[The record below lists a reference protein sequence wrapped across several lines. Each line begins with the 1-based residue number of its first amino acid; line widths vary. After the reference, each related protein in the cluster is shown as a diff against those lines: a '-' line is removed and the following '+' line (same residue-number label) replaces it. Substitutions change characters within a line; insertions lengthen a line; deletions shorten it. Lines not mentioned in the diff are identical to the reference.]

1 MSDLKKAYELLGL
14 PEDASREE
22 VERVFDIELRK
33 SRAKSSE
40 NGEQDFELKLKAYKL
55 ITGSDDRQ
63 KIEEKSRKR
72 YQKWGRFAGTAEK
85 VEDFFRLYKT
95 HVIVG
100 IIAVIILTVATVSFV
115 NHRQEQK
122 RLAALPPIDLSIMYL
137 GTFMSDMDNGG
148 DTALEEAMLKQF
160 PEWKRLKLTMT
171 YLPQSDQG
179 MGGSEMAYAQKAMA
193 ILATEKPDI
202 YILDQA
208 SYDWIGG
215 SGVLEQLDEEANGV
229 LKPLL
234 NESNKIIGR
243 GEDDTEDHLYAIDIT
258 NSKLADQLPL
268 GKLQMLVGLRIGS
281 ENHDK
286 AIHFIER
293 YLQEVPTK

>member
-14 PEDASREE
+14 PENASREE

-33 SRAKSSE
+33 SRSKSSE
-40 NGEQDFELKLKAYKL
+40 QDFDMKLKAYKL
-55 ITGSDDRQ
+55 ITGSEDRQ
-63 KIEEKSRKR
+63 KIEEKSRER
-72 YQKWGRFAGTAEK
+72 FQKWGRFAGTAEK
-85 VEDFFRLYKT
+85 VEEFFRIYRT

-100 IIAVIILTVATVSFV
+100 IIAVIVLTTATVTFV

-137 GTFMSDMDNGG
+137 GNFMSDMDKGG
-148 DTALEEAMLKQF
+148 DEGLEQAMLEQF

-171 YLPQSDQG
+171 YLPSSDQS
-179 MGGSEMAYAQKAMA
+179 MGGADMAYQQKAMA

-202 YILDQA
+202 YILDQS

-215 SGVLEQLDEEANGV
+215 SGVLEKLDEEANGI

-234 NESNKIIGR
+234 NEENQIIGR
-243 GEDDTEDHLYAIDIT
+243 GEEDTEDHVYAIDIT

-268 GKLQMLVGLRIGS
+268 GKQQMIVGLRGGS
-281 ENHDK
+281 ENRDN

-293 YLQEVPTK
+293 YLQEATTK